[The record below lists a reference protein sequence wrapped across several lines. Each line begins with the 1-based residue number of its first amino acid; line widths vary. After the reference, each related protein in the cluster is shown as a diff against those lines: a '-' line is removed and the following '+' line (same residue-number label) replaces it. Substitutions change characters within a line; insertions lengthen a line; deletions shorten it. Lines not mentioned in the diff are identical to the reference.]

1 MLLKQLV
8 AGMVELVDTLASG
21 ASERTLVEVQ
31 VLFSVP
37 NEYTTRRKEEQTKAK
52 TRKLQSLAGFLLPN
66 ETGNPGQFILSL

>member
-37 NEYTTRRKEEQTKAK
+37 NEYTIRRKEAQTKAK

-66 ETGNPGQFILSL
+66 KSIGNPR